1 MKNSLPLLMLVFLF
15 AITQQVNAQV
25 KTISGTVTA
34 ASDGTPLPGVNVV
47 LQGTT
52 KGSQTDFD
60 GK

>member
-1 MKNSLPLLMLVFLF
+1 MLVFLF